1 MLNSQLLKNRNTHER
16 DAFIQFFEIGH
27 KYKITIDP
35 ADTSSYTSVTTWVH
49 KHFPKFDADKIIE
62 KIFKSKSW
70 GPDNKYWGMT
80 ASQIKA
86 QWNANGQSA
95 SSCGTNLHEN
105 IETFMNFPSYDAVF
119 DEYCS
124 YEHVSDEMKQKKYTH
139 ADLYQTYLER
149 DTEYVL
155 PETWKAV
162 EWGYFMDFVKDYPDL
177 VPYRTEWTIFD
188 EDLKLAGSIDMV
200 YENPEDNTLAIY
212 DWKRCKEITKTTA
225 WNNYA
230 TEPLI
235 KHIPDTNFWHYSL
248 QLNTY
253 KTILERKYGKKVTKL
268 CLVRL
273 HPDATGYELLDV
285 PILEEEMGVLFGT
298 RKE

>member
-1 MLNSQLLKNRNTHER
+1 MNSQLLKNRNPHER

-35 ADTSSYTSVTTWVH
+35 TDTSNYTSVTTWVH

-105 IETFMNFPSYDAVF
+105 IETFMNLKT
-119 DEYCS
+119 
-124 YEHVSDEMKQKKYTH
+124 YEDVGSDNNIRPVNTH
-139 ADLYQTYLER
+139 KDLYENYLNEIR
-149 DTEYVL
+149 FLEWHPKDT
-155 PETWKAV
+155 PETWKTV
-162 EWGYFMDFVKDYPDL
+162 EWGYFIDFVKDYPEL
-177 VPYRTEWTIFD
+177 TPYRTEWTIFD

-200 YENPEDNTLAIY
+200 YENREDNTLAIY
-212 DWKRCKEITKTTA
+212 DWKRCKEIVKTTA

-285 PILEEEMGVLFGT
+285 PILEEEMAVLLPSLNSN
-298 RKE
+298 KEN